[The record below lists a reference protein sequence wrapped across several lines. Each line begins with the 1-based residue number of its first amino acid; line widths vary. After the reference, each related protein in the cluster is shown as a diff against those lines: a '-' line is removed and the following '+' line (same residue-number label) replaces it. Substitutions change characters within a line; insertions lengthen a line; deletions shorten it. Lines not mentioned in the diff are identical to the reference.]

1 MLAQNLNGEV
11 QRQRLDNVSSTCNCG
26 SAEQITDHWILP
38 HALVFQLSIASG
50 GRIHGGNGIISH
62 SASANTYGSYIIR
75 SSYKR
80 RSVSSPAGSCIP
92 FFAKISLK
100 RDNSADV
107 SRPPQAS
114 GGLGA
119 VLNTWAMSTTA

>member
-1 MLAQNLNGEV
+1 MLAQNLNCTV
-11 QRQRLDNVSSTCNCG
+11 QRQRLDGVSSPCNCG

-62 SASANTYGSYIIR
+62 SASAKTYGSYIIL
-75 SSYKR
+75 SSHKR

-92 FFAKISLK
+92 FFVKIPLK
-100 RDNSADV
+100 RDNSTEV
-107 SRPPQAS
+107 NRPPHDS
-114 GGLGA
+114 GALGA
-119 VLNTWAMSTTA
+119 VLKTWAISTTA